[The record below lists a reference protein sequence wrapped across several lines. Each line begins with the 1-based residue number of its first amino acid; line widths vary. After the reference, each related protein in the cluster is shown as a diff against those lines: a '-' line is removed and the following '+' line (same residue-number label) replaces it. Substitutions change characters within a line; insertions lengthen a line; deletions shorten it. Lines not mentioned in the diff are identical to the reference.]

1 MKKRTLEDGIITPY
15 RAQHQIADCKI
26 GMFKKIPNPQF
37 AIRNGEKGVAMAVI
51 TVSRQL
57 GSLGTEIAQKVAEVL
72 QYEFVDKEKIGMT
85 LATYGLPELELEKFD
100 EKKPPLIR
108 FLITP

>member
-1 MKKRTLEDGIITPY
+1 MRNVKR
-15 RAQHQIADCKI
+15 
-26 GMFKKIPNPQF
+26 
-37 AIRNGEKGVAMAVI
+37 GVAMAVI

-85 LATYGLPELELEKFD
+85 LAGLEGVRRVNNQLLVTEHY
-100 EKKPPLIR
+100 R
-108 FLITP
+108 FGG